1 MRQSLRLSKIMVLA
15 AVVTFYLAGCAGV
28 GKRMEPPRVKIANI
42 RPESIN
48 LLETVFEVQLRVF
61 NTNDTPLTIK
71 GVESE
76 IDINGKTFAFGVS
89 DSDVE
94 IPAYGT
100 ELLPLRVYS
109 SVFDIIKSAVGMHNQ
124 EQLQYHIKG
133 KLRLG
138 AGAFPRALPFES
150 EGTISLPD
158 ISEFRERRQLTE

>member
-1 MRQSLRLSKIMVLA
+1 MRPMLTVSKMMFLT
-15 AVVTFYLAGCAGV
+15 AVISYLLVGCAGV
-28 GKRMEPPRVKIANI
+28 GKRMEPPRVKLANI

-61 NTNDTPLTIK
+61 NTNETPITIK

-76 IDINGKTFAFGVS
+76 IEINGKTFAFGVS
-89 DSDVE
+89 ESDVE

-109 SVFDIIKSAVGMHNQ
+109 SVLDIIKSAVGMHNQ
-124 EQLQYHIKG
+124 EQLQYHITG

-138 AGAFPRALPFES
+138 AGAFPSVLPFES
-150 EGTISLPD
+150 EGAISLPD
-158 ISEFRERRQLTE
+158 ITELKERRALPE